1 MVGLSPQE
9 WQTMEASR
17 SIKKGSCCKVHGAAL
32 TALVVAGLVLVPGT
46 VEAES
51 LILSEAAAS
60 PLNEDIYTH
69 SHADVIPLDDME
81 ELRGGFSIGGVDVD
95 FGATLQTKI
104 DGMVRMQTQLAFS
117 QAGINVVSEETT
129 YLSPNATSISP
140 NGTSVTQVA
149 PKTFNLA
156 GLADFSGV
164 AFSDAGSFTAALHN
178 ITRNAIIST
187 VVSNGSGQNISQ
199 SIDVS
204 VTLRNAEALQSSQT
218 QSAIMRSFRSF

>member
-1 MVGLSPQE
+1 
-9 WQTMEASR
+9 MEASR
-17 SIKKGSCCKVHGAAL
+17 SIKKGGYRKLHGSAL
-32 TALVVAGLVLVPGT
+32 TALVLAGLVLVPAT

-51 LILSEAAAS
+51 LILREATTS
-60 PLNEDIYTH
+60 PLDEDIYTN
-69 SHADVIPLDDME
+69 SHADIIPLDDME

-104 DGMVRMQTQLAFS
+104 DGMVRMKTQLAFS
-117 QAGINVVSEETT
+117 QSGINVVSEEISN
-129 YLSPNATSISP
+129 LSPNVTSISP

-178 ITRNAIIST
+178 ITRNAIISA

-204 VTLRNAEALQSSQT
+204 VTLRNAETLQASQA
-218 QSAIMRSFRSF
+218 QAAIMRSFGRF

>member
-1 MVGLSPQE
+1 IRKDGYRRM
-9 WQTMEASR
+9 
-17 SIKKGSCCKVHGAAL
+17 
-32 TALVVAGLVLVPGT
+32 PGT
-46 VEAES
+46 VLAALLLSATSVPVTAETES
-51 LILSEAAAS
+51 MILREAAMA
-60 PLNEDIYTH
+60 PLEEDIYTH
-69 SHADVIPLDDME
+69 AHAAIIPMDDMK

-104 DGMVRMQTQLAFS
+104 DGMVRMQTQLAFT
-117 QAGINVVSEETT
+117 QAGINVVSEDIFSS
-129 YLSPNATSISP
+129 SPNVTSISP
-140 NGTSVTQVA
+140 SGTSITQVA

-178 ITRNAIIST
+178 ITRNAIISA

-204 VTLRNAEALQSSQT
+204 VSLRNAEALQAAQSQA
-218 QSAIMRSFRSF
+218 AIMRSFGRF